1 MQRISRL
8 GRFAVST
15 MIALVAALTLIARV
29 FAGAVDGPLYGTN
42 HTVAAEST
50 YSYNITFKGRERAT
64 VSAEGDGDIDIS
76 VYDSNGRL
84 VASDDDEDNI
94 PIVSFVPS
102 RTQTYRV
109 VVENCEGYTVT
120 YDLETN

>member
-1 MQRISRL
+1 MQRINRF
-8 GRFAVST
+8 GRIAFSSL
-15 MIALVAALTLIARV
+15 IALGAALTLTARA
-29 FAGAVDGPLYGTN
+29 FAGAVGGPLYGTD
-42 HTVAAEST
+42 HVVAAEST
-50 YSYNITFKGRERAT
+50 YSYNINFKGRERAT
-64 VSAEGDGDIDIS
+64 VSADGDGDIDIY

-84 VASDDDEDNI
+84 VASDDDEDGI

-109 VVENCEGYTVT
+109 VVENCEDYAVT